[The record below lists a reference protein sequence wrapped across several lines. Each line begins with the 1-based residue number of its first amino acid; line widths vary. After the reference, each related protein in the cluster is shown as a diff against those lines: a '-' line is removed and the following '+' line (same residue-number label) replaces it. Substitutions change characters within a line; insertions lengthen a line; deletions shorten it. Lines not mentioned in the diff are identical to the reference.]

1 MRRPVKRIAVSP
13 VGESLAVATTGG
25 LYTVDLLDSSSAY
38 APVAAKLPAAV
49 TSLLWNPA
57 NFGLY
62 TGSNNGTIRL
72 YRQLYV

>member
-1 MRRPVKRIAVSP
+1 M
-13 VGESLAVATTGG
+13 
-25 LYTVDLLDSSSAY
+25 DLLDSSSAY

>member
-1 MRRPVKRIAVSP
+1 MKRIAVSP

-25 LYTVDLLDSSSAY
+25 LYTLDLLEPSSAI

-49 TSLLWNPA
+49 SSLLWNPA
-57 NFGLY
+57 NSGLY
-62 TGSNNGTIRL
+62 TGSANGTIRL

>member
-1 MRRPVKRIAVSP
+1 MDVLDAS
-13 VGESLAVATTGG
+13 VGI
-25 LYTVDLLDSSSAY
+25 

-57 NFGLY
+57 NSGLY
-62 TGSNNGTIRL
+62 TGSANGTIRL